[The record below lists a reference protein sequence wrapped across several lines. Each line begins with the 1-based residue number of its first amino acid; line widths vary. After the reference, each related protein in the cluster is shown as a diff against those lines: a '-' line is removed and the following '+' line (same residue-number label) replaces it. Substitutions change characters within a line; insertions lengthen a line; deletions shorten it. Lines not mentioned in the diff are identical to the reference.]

1 MNFEMQLRQ
10 TINEW
15 RVLQNLLK
23 SNAVQLNH
31 MMEVNFWISML
42 QSWLNV
48 LENMDKAYNQMGQN
62 ILKLHYCTCQ
72 PKSDPVELAS
82 KLDSS
87 TANFGENTKVSLSP
101 VEVSEKASELV
112 KKIILS
118 NASLLAD
125 NKGNLEVKN
134 AKDSHAHLNFFSPQ
148 NLNFRENGGI
158 WAAKPENLEEE
169 KSIEDVVEKI
179 SINNR
184 STPSNKVNS
193 LKVGELQN
201 DDSEGDQGSS
211 TTKEKPKKY
220 SVRLD
225 VVKKTIFRGLKK
237 YYTNEWKLHCDKT
250 IKDSVEVFQEAQRF
264 ITKMFGTRQ
273 DGNMHLY
280 LVALIDNKKKFSH
293 PEAKY
298 DELRAQIASMLSCFN
313 KNKIDKL
320 LQEKEF
326 SLLVHHF
333 LSQPVGEIFKDR
345 DDPEVLRIYQSQMEE
360 LKGQCEKQMEVSS

>member
-15 RVLQNLLK
+15 RVLQNLLN

-31 MMEVNFWISML
+31 MMEFNFWISML

-48 LENMDKAYNQMGQN
+48 LESIDKAYSQIGQN
-62 ILKLHYCTCQ
+62 ILKVHYWSC
-72 PKSDPVELAS
+72 PIKPEPVNAATKIDNS
-82 KLDSS
+82 
-87 TANFGENTKVSLSP
+87 AVGFGENTKMTLSP
-101 VEVSEKASELV
+101 AEISEKTTEIM

-118 NASLLAD
+118 NASLLAN
-125 NKGNLEVKN
+125 NKKSMEVKLAQDLGN
-134 AKDSHAHLNFFSPQ
+134 HPSFVSIKI
-148 NLNFRENGGI
+148 ENSQKQS
-158 WAAKPENLEEE
+158 ANSSDKLESLDEE
-169 KSIEDVVEKI
+169 KSMEEDEEKN
-179 SINNR
+179 SSNRR

-193 LKVGELQN
+193 LKVGETQN

-220 SVRLD
+220 SIRLD

-237 YYTNEWKLHCDKT
+237 YYTNEWKLHWDKN
-250 IKDSVEVFQEAQRF
+250 IKDSAEVFEEAQRF
-264 ITKMFGTRQ
+264 ITKMFGAQ
-273 DGNMHLY
+273 QGENMHLY
-280 LVALIDNKKKFSH
+280 LVALIDNKKKFTH
-293 PEAKY
+293 PEEKY
-298 DELRAQIASMLSCFN
+298 EELRGQIASMLSCFN

-345 DDPEVLRIYQSQMEE
+345 DDPDVLRIYQSQMEE
-360 LKGQCEKQMEVSS
+360 LKGQCEKQMEESS